1 MTQSSHSSL
10 NAAALKDRQS
20 PFFPGFF
27 LFQSINNNNSMP
39 RGQNRAA
46 AIKALEKSQQQAFDD
61 DEESEWEQEDEHQS
75 QSSSDNYKQDSV
87 VDDKHD
93 TKPPAKKKK
102 NKQRKPTLMDSQDYN
117 VSSSSS
123 NDDESQHHRD
133 DENDD
138 DLLPSYARKTAKGGY
153 AHTWKSRARISKA
166 NKGNTPWNKGK
177 NRSEGVKAKIAA
189 GVRARN
195 RKVLLEKLKK
205 LNMTEEEWL
214 AKKKEIKYLRERIRK
229 AKKAAEAREAQKL
242 RKGKDAD
249 KSYEELE
256 KELSAKLQAKVQS
269 MQWQGDMTK
278 TTTPSNSKPKN
289 DADRSS
295 KEEML
300 EKIFTP
306 HVAWTRHDY
315 DDMHDGLYE
324 Q

>member
-75 QSSSDNYKQDSV
+75 QSSSDNDKQDSV

-123 NDDESQHHRD
+123 SSNDDESQHHRD
-133 DENDD
+133 DDDD

-242 RKGKDAD
+242 RKGKDA
-249 KSYEELE
+249 
-256 KELSAKLQAKVQS
+256 VC
-269 MQWQGDMTK
+269 
-278 TTTPSNSKPKN
+278 
-289 DADRSS
+289 
-295 KEEML
+295 
-300 EKIFTP
+300 
-306 HVAWTRHDY
+306 VANAYAVFIIVGCCYVSVHSRTIY
-315 DDMHDGLYE
+315 Y
-324 Q
+324 